1 VYKIETIL
9 KKRKK
14 GWRVQYLVKLL
25 RYPESFNI
33 WIFKQDPQKRD
44 VVVWSVSLAN
54 GTERPGQSIVLGDL
68 LKEDSTF
75 GGRIFVSGTHPVHN
89 YRSQHLQ
96 LDGRIGE
103 QYLVDGLV
111 EQLSGIPVT

>member
-33 WIFKQDPQKRD
+33 WIFKQDPHDLTIVFHFHIDFMIDFAETHVEFILDFRP
-44 VVVWSVSLAN
+44 VLFPSMVLMILLA
-54 GTERPGQSIVLGDL
+54 E
-68 LKEDSTF
+68 E
-75 GGRIFVSGTHPVHN
+75 
-89 YRSQHLQ
+89 
-96 LDGRIGE
+96 
-103 QYLVDGLV
+103 
-111 EQLSGIPVT
+111 

>member
-1 VYKIETIL
+1 VYKVETIL

-33 WIFKQDPQKRD
+33 WIFKQDIQKRD

-54 GTERPGQSIVLGDL
+54 GTERHGQSIVLGDL

-75 GGRIFVSGTHPVHN
+75 GGRIFVSGTHPVHG
-89 YRSQHLQ
+89 YRSQHSQ
-96 LDGRIGE
+96 LGRDTVSS
-103 QYLVDGLV
+103 QLV
-111 EQLSGIPVT
+111 